1 MTPALPGVPD
11 LASDGGHR
19 SMLPEGYSDMM
30 RPRPLPPIPEDT
42 RKICEDLIEPT
53 SLPSLLA
60 NEFSDIL
67 ADEMFAPLYSNL
79 GQPAYSPILLAFVT
93 ILQVSERLSDRKA
106 AKMARLRIDWKYALH
121 MPLNDPG
128 FDSSVLCEY
137 RQRLVT
143 HADQRLVLDE
153 FLKRFGEMGLLK
165 GRKTQ
170 RTDSTAIIGAAR
182 ELNRLELVMETM
194 RLVLEDILQTA
205 FGWFRRHI
213 PNEYIDRY
221 EQWTQAEKLVR
232 ETGSVADAKAKAL
245 MIETGQNGFVLL
257 DMLSGEDTPEA
268 VRELESVAVLK
279 RIWKE
284 QYRQGPRGAKPVQLP
299 MENQLCE
306 EMAALKREVEKR
318 ERRLAEHKEETDDD
332 LSTGDGENP
341 STEDNGYGKRADPSP
356 DNVIPDSPMPDEG
369 MPDSST
375 PDEVDTDEMPYEVTL
390 STAESRK
397 ADGIGV
403 TIVSPHD
410 PDARY
415 ATKRGKSHTGFK
427 LNITETATED
437 APAIITDISLED
449 AAAYDGSLVNPVL
462 QRLKASELLPDKL
475 LADAGYTCGWT
486 MKECN
491 ELGVTL
497 LGPVSPDSSGPIHKG
512 EGFAAKDFDVDTDMQ
527 QARCPGGHL
536 NSTRRIKERTDQKGK
551 MRIVFGWASQTC
563 GACPFR
569 EQCVGAKQSYRTL
582 ALSEDYPLIAARRKE
597 QTTLEF
603 WEEYRRRAGIE
614 PTVLDVTHHKL
625 GRVTPYRGKAKSL
638 LYYVFLAVGLDLE
651 RIGRWIGGTRP
662 KRKRNTVL
670 GRYKAARDAAKN
682 GHNGLNPM
690 PVAY

>member
-11 LASDGGHR
+11 LASHGGHR
-19 SMLPEGYSDMM
+19 SMLPWGFFNMM

-42 RKICEDLIEPT
+42 RRICEDLIEPS
-53 SLPSLLA
+53 SLPCLLA

-121 MPLNDPG
+121 LALNDPG

-153 FLKRFGEMGLLK
+153 FLKRFDKLGLLK

-194 RLVLEDILQTA
+194 RFVLEDILQIG
-205 FGWFRRHI
+205 FDWFRRHI
-213 PNEYIDRY
+213 PDEYIDRY

-232 ETGSVADAKAKAL
+232 ETGSVGDAKAKAL
-245 MIETGQNGFVLL
+245 MIETGQNGFALL

-268 VRELESVAVLK
+268 VLELESVAELK

-284 QYRQGPRGAKPVQLP
+284 QYRQGPRGVKPVQLP

-306 EMAALKREVEKR
+306 EMAALKCEIEKR

-341 STEDNGYGKRADPSP
+341 STEDNGDGKRADPSP
-356 DNVIPDSPMPDEG
+356 DNVIPDSPM
-369 MPDSST
+369 

-397 ADGIGV
+397 ADGIGI

-437 APAIITDISLED
+437 APAIITDIGLED

-462 QRLKASELLPDKL
+462 QRLNARGLLPDKL

-486 MKECN
+486 LKECN
-491 ELGVTL
+491 EFGVTL
-497 LGPVSPDSSGPIHKG
+497 LGPVSPDSSGPTHKG

-536 NSTRRIKERTDQKGK
+536 NSTRRVKERADQKGQ
-551 MRIVFGWASQTC
+551 MRITFEWTSKTC

-569 EQCVGAKQSYRTL
+569 EQCVGAKQKYRAL

-614 PTVLDVTHHKL
+614 PTVLNFTHHKL
-625 GRVTPYRGKAKSL
+625 GRITPYRGKAKSL
-638 LYYVFLAVGLDLE
+638 LYYVFMAVGLDLE
-651 RIGRWIGGTRP
+651 RIGRWLTGTRP
-662 KRKRNTVL
+662 KRERNTVL

-682 GHNGLNPM
+682 GTDGLNPVL
-690 PVAY
+690 VAY